1 MPEGYIK
8 KKGSTIPF
16 GYRLSNSTKG
26 YLAPI
31 PEQLSLLQKYIN
43 SVLAEELSLREAS
56 ASLSIEAERKISH
69 VGLSKLVQKQ
79 NLTPKYRYSKE
90 QKRKNELAKQKK
102 ELAKAKKKVA
112 YKEAKLKA
120 EELVIKKATEQ
131 TPSNIVTEEE
141 LEQVAPSVQ
150 EIIKDSKVIFHPNEG
165 PQTDF
170 LAADEKDVLYGGAAG
185 GGKSY
190 AMIIDPLRYC
200 HKKAHRALI
209 LRRSMP
215 ELREMIDKS
224 RELYPLAFPGAKFR
238 EVEKLWN
245 FPSGAKVEFG
255 FLERD
260 ADVYR
265 YQGQA
270 YSWIGFDEITH
281 LPTEFSWNY
290 LASRLRTTDPEI
302 KTYLRC
308 TANPGGVIEAGTL
321 SETSDKVG
329 SQLAIV
335 KETFAS
341 TPTTPSGY
349 SIANE
354 QESNVNGIPTK
365 RFTFLKP
372 GVLSRNISE
381 RNGGNTTTG
390 KLRTEVVEAFGETP
404 TTTISGVKIGEAI
417 SNVEGIPTK
426 RLTFATGSG
435 EISRSSR
442 QSTGALAG
450 TTELTVTT
458 YGEAS
463 TAGSVLIG
471 SSDFE
476 EDGYKRF
483 VRTFLTGTITGVKQT
498 YQDVVAVDVP
508 GEVNCTT
515 GNGTTGAGGS
525 VAIVEVTPRRSKRV
539 TATVT
544 IEVTNATPT
553 TFAAAYDLGSI
564 SCSVTSVRESFNRS
578 AGFLETNQGYSLSAT
593 NQAYPGCFIT
603 NAVSNGT
610 VSYPSTI
617 RSEGAQPDAIS
628 KTTTKCT
635 AVGSSSNTGW
645 VETGILKR
653 KSRPILTDLS
663 GTTYYEVITW
673 TV

>member
-1 MPEGYIK
+1 VVVPEGYIK

-308 TANPGGVIEAGTL
+308 TANPGGVGSHWVKNRYILPAEHNSSFLGKDGLTRKFIPAKLADNPYLAEDGVYEQMLKSLPPTQRQQLLEGNWDVAEGAAFTEFEPLVHVITPFELPLHWERVKGIDYGYASESCCLWGIMDINDGTL
-321 SETSDKVG
+321 IIYRELYKKGLTGEELG
-329 SQLAIV
+329 SIITDMEL
-335 KETFAS
+335 ED
-341 TPTTPSGY
+341 PY
-349 SIANE
+349 SV
-354 QESNVNGIPTK
+354 S
-365 RFTFLKP
+365 
-372 GVLSRNISE
+372 GVLD
-381 RNGGNTTTG
+381 TAAWA
-390 KLRTEVVEAFGETP
+390 RT
-404 TTTISGVKIGEAI
+404 
-417 SNVEGIPTK
+417 
-426 RLTFATGSG
+426 
-435 EISRSSR
+435 
-442 QSTGALAG
+442 
-450 TTELTVTT
+450 
-458 YGEAS
+458 
-463 TAGSVLIG
+463 
-471 SSDFE
+471 
-476 EDGYKRF
+476 
-483 VRTFLTGTITGVKQT
+483 
-498 YQDVVAVDVP
+498 
-508 GEVNCTT
+508 
-515 GNGTTGAGGS
+515 GTTGPTVGESLVRQGHKLRPADKNRIQGKIQIHEFLKVQENGRPKLQIFNTCPNLIRELQS
-525 VAIVEVTPRRSKRV
+525 IPLSK
-539 TATVT
+539 
-544 IEVTNATPT
+544 TNPEDVDTHASDH
-553 TFAAAYDLGSI
+553 AYDALRYMIMS
-564 SCSVTSVRESFNRS
+564 RPRM
-578 AGFLETNQGYSLSAT
+578 
-593 NQAYPGCFIT
+593 
-603 NAVSNGT
+603 VSTFDRLRG
-610 VSYPSTI
+610 
-617 RSEGAQPDAIS
+617 
-628 KTTTKCT
+628 
-635 AVGSSSNTGW
+635 
-645 VETGILKR
+645 LKR
-653 KSRPILTDLS
+653 DIHQPSDSTF
-663 GTTYYEVITW
+663 GY
-673 TV
+673 